1 MVERGDPEA
10 TPPHLRLTELAE
22 LPFIRYCLFR
32 YRKFYY
38 LPETNAMFLVK
49 MAEDARP
56 RWFVLFLTIV
66 FALRKVEI
74 VLVASGEAR

>member
-1 MVERGDPEA
+1 MCLA
-10 TPPHLRLTELAE
+10 ELAE

-49 MAEDARP
+49 MAEDPGSR
-56 RWFVLFLTIV
+56 RFVPSLPV
-66 FALRKVEI
+66 MFALRSEEI
-74 VLVASGEAR
+74 VLVDSGEAR